1 MVCQS
6 ILLISGFLSVH
17 QVFLGHTNE
26 NLISQGPWLD
36 TIYMKLQFF
45 ILVNMIFKRWEWYRF
60 QVYRKVFVSKNTWT
74 TGDEKSRLE
83 VAFIF
88 KENIIVTPA
97 LSMAMNADWFARACI
112 EIIFNYL
119 HASMR

>member
-1 MVCQS
+1 M
-6 ILLISGFLSVH
+6 LLERRSFAKVDED
-17 QVFLGHTNE
+17 VDFE
-26 NLISQGPWLD
+26 
-36 TIYMKLQFF
+36 F
-45 ILVNMIFKRWEWYRF
+45 IANAV
-60 QVYRKVFVSKNTWT
+60 VSKKTWT
-74 TGDEKSRLE
+74 TRGEQNRLE

-97 LSMAMNADWFARACI
+97 PSIAMNADWFARACI